1 MKAIGQAHDPTA
13 LALVDLQNDGGLSG
27 RVFAWRLHDEKVWS
41 HMRDADG
48 FAVDDQLHL
57 HLGRMCSV
65 ILFRYHERNT
75 AS

>member
-1 MKAIGQAHDPTA
+1 
-13 LALVDLQNDGGLSG
+13 V
-27 RVFAWRLHDEKVWS
+27 
-41 HMRDADG
+41 RDADG